1 MSLRPSPVESVL
13 ALCPEEVD
21 VVLEPQFEDEVL
33 LDGVLGIWLL
43 DLVSQEWQGGERKV
57 VLKKICSRHLFEI
70 LISHS

>member
-21 VVLEPQFEDEVL
+21 VVLEPQFEDEVF

-43 DLVSQEWQGGERKV
+43 NLVSQEWQGGEGKIILQY
-57 VLKKICSRHLFEI
+57 VLSTHF
-70 LISHS
+70 S

>member
-1 MSLRPSPVESVL
+1 M
-13 ALCPEEVD
+13 
-21 VVLEPQFEDEVL
+21 VLEPQFEDEVL